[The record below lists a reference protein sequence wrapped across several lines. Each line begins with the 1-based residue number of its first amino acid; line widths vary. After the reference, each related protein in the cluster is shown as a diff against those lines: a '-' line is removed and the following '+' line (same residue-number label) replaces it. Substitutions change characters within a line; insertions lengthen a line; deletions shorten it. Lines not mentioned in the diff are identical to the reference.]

1 MADMDFTIVKQ
12 RMTPLVQLI
21 VAVLVGWI
29 GMAIVKLTHQEAS
42 IAYFAAFVGIIFYT
56 IMNTVVSLANDSFL
70 KYTVLSY
77 AVYALLL
84 VILLLSAKFVSGIS
98 IWNLWTYQMFT
109 TSVSIFYFI
118 ISILIRAVH
127 FLFDIAQKEEI

>member
-12 RMTPLVQLI
+12 RMTPWVQLI
-21 VAVLVGWI
+21 VALIIGWT

-42 IAYFAAFVGIIFYT
+42 IAYFAAFIGIIFFT

-70 KYTVLSY
+70 KYTVVSY
-77 AVYALLL
+77 GVYALLL
-84 VILLLSAKFVSGIS
+84 VILLLSAKFISGIS
-98 IWNLWTYQMFT
+98 IWNLWTYQMFAS
-109 TSVSIFYFI
+109 SVTLFYFI

-127 FLFDIAQKEEI
+127 FLFDIAQREEI